1 MKMPDLPDFH
11 IPDSCD
17 APHRKMS
24 FEEYQD
30 WIEENI
36 RFLKEKGLY
45 ENLQND
51 PLRTPVNVRFRIV

>member
-1 MKMPDLPDFH
+1 MKMPDLPHFN

-17 APHRKMS
+17 APDRRMS
-24 FEEYQD
+24 LDEYQA

-45 ENLQND
+45 NELRKD
-51 PLRTPVNVRFRIV
+51 PLRTPVNVRFHIV